1 MYDVIIVGAGP
12 AGMTAAIYLARKKMN
27 ILLLTDE
34 LGGQTAKAATVE
46 NYPGFLSI
54 QGSDLIFK
62 MKEQVDELKVEN
74 KMLKVD
80 KIVKKET
87 GFSVITGDPSA
98 SLGTGESFEGKSVIV
113 AAGKTPRPLNVPGEE
128 EYLGKGIG
136 YCVTC
141 DGPLFRDKKV
151 AVIGGGNSV
160 LDAALEMEKYASMV
174 YIVNLNPT
182 FQGDEVRV
190 DKVEASEKIKVLNQA
205 KTVGFYGEK
214 LLHGLKYQD
223 LKTNEEKELAVDGAF
238 IEIGWMPATDMVA
251 DLVELNNLKEIEVD
265 QNTVTS
271 CEGVFAAGDVTNGL
285 NKQIIIAAGQG
296 ATAAMSAWKYV
307 ITHK

>member
-12 AGMTAAIYLARKKMN
+12 AGMTATIYLARKKMN

-34 LGGQTAKAATVE
+34 LGGQTAKAATIE
-46 NYPGFLSI
+46 NYPGYLSI
-54 QGSDLIFK
+54 QGSDLIAK

-80 KIVKKET
+80 KITKKENGFIVST
-87 GFSVITGDPSA
+87 GE
-98 SLGTGESFEGKSVIV
+98 ESFEGKSVIIS
-113 AAGKTPRPLNVPGEE
+113 AGKTPRPLNVPGEE
-128 EYLGKGIG
+128 DFLGKGIG

-141 DGPLFRDKKV
+141 DGPLFKDKKV

-160 LDAALEMEKYASMV
+160 LDAALEMEKYAAKV
-174 YIVNLNPT
+174 NIVNLNET
-182 FQGDEVRV
+182 FQGDEIRV
-190 DKVEASEKIKVLNQA
+190 DKVKASEKIEILNQA
-205 KTVGFYGEK
+205 KTTSFYGENM
-214 LLHGLKYQD
+214 LQGLKYED
-223 LKTNEEKELAVDGAF
+223 LKTNEEKELAIDGAF
-238 IEIGWMPATDMVA
+238 IEIGWMPATDMAA
-251 DLVELNNLKEIEVD
+251 DLVKLNNLKEIEVD
-265 QNTVTS
+265 QNTLTS

-296 ATAAMSAWKYV
+296 ATAALSAWKYV

>member
-46 NYPGFLSI
+46 NYPGYLFI
-54 QGSDLIFK
+54 QGSDLISK

-80 KIVKKET
+80 KITKKEN
-87 GFSVITGDPSA
+87 GFSVSTDEE
-98 SLGTGESFEGKSVIV
+98 TFEAKSVIV
-113 AAGKTPRPLNVPGEE
+113 TAGKTPRPLNVPGEE

-141 DGPLFRDKKV
+141 DGPLFKDKKV
-151 AVIGGGNSV
+151 AVVGGGNSV
-160 LDAALEMEKYASMV
+160 LDAALEMEKYAAKV

-182 FQGDEVRV
+182 FQGDEIRV
-190 DKVEASEKIKVLNQA
+190 DKVEASEKIEVLNQA
-205 KTVGFYGEK
+205 KTTGFYGEK
-214 LLHGLKYQD
+214 FLQGLKYED
-223 LKTNEEKELAVDGAF
+223 LKTNQEKELAVDGAF
-238 IEIGWMPATDMVA
+238 IEIGWMPATDMVV
-251 DLVELNNLKEIEVD
+251 DLVKLNNLKEIEVD

-285 NKQIIIAAGQG
+285 NKQIVIAAGQG
-296 ATAAMSAWKYV
+296 ATAALSAWKYV

>member
-46 NYPGFLSI
+46 NYPGYLSI
-54 QGSDLIFK
+54 QGSDLISK

-80 KIVKKET
+80 KIAKKED
-87 GFSVITGDPSA
+87 GFTVSVA
-98 SLGTGESFEGKSVIV
+98 GENFEAKSVII

-141 DGPLFRDKKV
+141 DGPLFKDKKV

-160 LDAALEMEKYASMV
+160 LDAALEMEKYAAKV

-182 FQGDEVRV
+182 FQGDEIRV
-190 DKVEASEKIKVLNQA
+190 DKVKASEKIEVLNQA
-205 KTVGFYGEK
+205 KTTGFSGEK
-214 LLHGLKYQD
+214 FLKTLKYQD
-223 LKTNEEKELAVDGAF
+223 LKTNQEKELAVDGAF

-251 DLVELNNLKEIEVD
+251 DLVKLNNLKEIEVD

-296 ATAAMSAWKYV
+296 ATAALSAWKYV

>member
-12 AGMTAAIYLARKKMN
+12 AGMTAAIYLARKKMK

-46 NYPGFLSI
+46 NYPGYTSI
-54 QGSDLIFK
+54 RGSDLIAK
-62 MKEQVDELKVEN
+62 MKEQVDTLGAEN
-74 KMLKVD
+74 KILKVD
-80 KIVKKET
+80 KIVKKDGSFE
-87 GFSVITGDPSA
+87 VIS
-98 SLGTGESFEGKSVIV
+98 GEENFEGKSVII
-113 AAGKTPRPLNVPGEE
+113 AAGKTPRPLNVPGEK

-141 DGPLFRDKKV
+141 DGPLFREKKV

-160 LDAALEMEKYASMV
+160 LDAALEMEKYAAKV
-174 YIVNLNPT
+174 YIVNLNET
-182 FQGDEVRV
+182 FQGDEIRV
-190 DKVEASEKIKVLNQA
+190 DKVTASNKIEVLSQA
-205 KTVGFYGEK
+205 KTVGFYGEDFLK
-214 LLHGLKYQD
+214 GLKYQD
-223 LKTNEEKELAVDGAF
+223 LKTDEEKELAIDGAF
-238 IEIGWMPATDMVA
+238 IEIGWMPASDMAA
-251 DLVELNNLKEIEVD
+251 DLVKLNNIKEIEVD
-265 QNTVTS
+265 QNTTTS

-296 ATAAMSAWKYV
+296 AIAALSAWKYV

>member
-1 MYDVIIVGAGP
+1 MFDTIIIGSGP

-54 QGSDLIFK
+54 QGSDLIQK
-62 MKEQVDELKVEN
+62 MKEQTDGLKVKSE
-74 KMLKVD
+74 MLKAD
-80 KIVKKET
+80 KIVKSAMTANGFTVSAGTQKFET
-87 GFSVITGDPSA
+87 
-98 SLGTGESFEGKSVIV
+98 KSIIIS
-113 AAGKTPRPLNVPGEE
+113 AGKTPRPLNVPGEKE
-128 EYLGKGIG
+128 FLGKGIG

-160 LDAALEMEKYASMV
+160 LDSALEMEKYADKV
-174 YIVNLNPT
+174 YIVNLNET
-182 FQGDEVRV
+182 FQGDEIRV
-190 DKVEASEKIKVLNQA
+190 DKVEASAKIEVLSQA
-205 KTVGFYGEK
+205 KTTGFFGESF
-214 LLHGLKYQD
+214 LQGIKYEDIKSGQQKD
-223 LKTNEEKELAVDGAF
+223 LAVDGAF
-238 IEIGWMPATDMVA
+238 IEIGWMPATDMVG
-251 DLVELNNLKEIEVD
+251 DLVKLNNLKEIEVD
-265 QNTVTS
+265 QDMKTS
-271 CEGVFAAGDVTNGL
+271 CEGIFAAGDVTNGL

-296 ATAAMSAWKYV
+296 ATAALSAWKFV